1 MGIYNRFVLPRLI
14 DWAMRQKNFAPFR
27 ERVAGAARGRV
38 LEIGI
43 GSGLNLASYRAG
55 TEEVYGVDPSTEL
68 LAKASQRLNTAR
80 IPVKLVEG
88 SSEKLPFDDR
98 CFDTVVM
105 TFTLCSIPDVALAVR
120 EMRRVLR
127 PHGELLFVE
136 HGQAPDPAVV
146 RWQDWLTPV
155 WKRLGGGCH
164 LNRKIDD
171 LIKAGGFRI
180 ERLSTDYLKSAPRP
194 FSFIYE
200 GSASSA

>member
-1 MGIYNRFVLPRLI
+1 MGFYNRFILPQVIEL
-14 DWAMRQKNFAPFR
+14 AMRQKNFAPFR
-27 ERVAGAARGRV
+27 ERVVGAARGRV

-43 GSGLNLASYRAG
+43 GSGLNLSSYRSGA
-55 TEEVYGVDPSTEL
+55 EEVYGVDPSTEL
-68 LAKASQRLNTAR
+68 LAKARNRLNTAR
-80 IPVKLVEG
+80 IPVELVEG
-88 SSEKLPFDDR
+88 SGEKLPFEDSS
-98 CFDTVVM
+98 FDTVVM
-105 TFTLCSIPDVALAVR
+105 TFTLCSISDAALAVR

-127 PHGELLFVE
+127 PEGELRFVE

-146 RWQDWLTPV
+146 RWQDWLTPA

-180 ERLSTDYLKSAPRP
+180 KQLSTNYLKSAPRP

-200 GSASSA
+200 GSAQRA

>member
-1 MGIYNRFVLPRLI
+1 MGFYNRFILPQVIEL
-14 DWAMRQKNFAPFR
+14 AMRQKTFTPFR
-27 ERVAGAARGRV
+27 ERVVGAARGRV

-43 GSGLNLASYRAG
+43 GSGLNLASYQSSA
-55 TEEVYGVDPSTEL
+55 EEVYGVDPSIEL
-68 LAKASQRLNTAR
+68 LAKARDRVNAAR
-80 IPVKLVEG
+80 IPVKLLEG
-88 SSEKLPFDDR
+88 TAEKLPFDDR
-98 CFDTVVM
+98 TFDTVVM

-127 PHGELLFVE
+127 PEGELLFVE

-146 RWQDWLTPV
+146 RWQDRLTPV
-155 WKRLGGGCH
+155 WKRIGGGCH

-200 GSASSA
+200 GSARPA

>member
-1 MGIYNRFVLPRLI
+1 MGFYNRFILPHVIEL
-14 DWAMRQKNFAPFR
+14 AMRQKNFAPFR
-27 ERVAGAARGRV
+27 ERVVGAARGRV

-43 GSGLNLASYRAG
+43 GSGLNLASYHSG
-55 TEEVYGVDPSTEL
+55 VEKVYGVDPSTEL
-68 LAKASQRLNTAR
+68 LAKASNRLNSAR

-88 SSEKLPFDDR
+88 SAEKLPFEDR
-98 CFDTVVM
+98 SFDTVVM
-105 TFTLCSIPDVALAVR
+105 TFTLCSIPDAALAVL

-127 PHGELLFVE
+127 PEGKLLFVE

-146 RWQDWLTPV
+146 RWQDWLTPA

-171 LIKAGGFRI
+171 LIKVGGFRI
-180 ERLSTDYLKSAPRP
+180 EQLSTDCLKSALRP

-200 GSASSA
+200 GSARPV